1 MIYHLSYSLKNIFI
15 MYPDR
20 EKALAKGR
28 RKGKTFI
35 RVFCGIFISVG
46 IILLIVGIAVG
57 VSGHTFRQKAEPTD
71 AVILAMRGASSE
83 SFGTPVVEYTV
94 DGKSYTAML
103 NMASSSMYPGKRI
116 TIYYQK
122 NNPREVRYLDDN
134 GWLILIFAFI
144 GTVFTG
150 IGMAFWLVK
159 RSHERKARQL
169 LATGEV
175 VEAEITGIGE
185 DTSSSMNGHHP
196 IMVSCRYTAPDG
208 RVYFFRSGSF
218 WYESYEIAPKKKV
231 RVYVDRNNP
240 ANYYV
245 DVDSAVG

>member
-1 MIYHLSYSLKNIFI
+1 

-28 RKGKTFI
+28 RKGRTFI

-83 SFGTPVVEYTV
+83 SLGTPVVEYTV

-150 IGMAFWLVK
+150 IGTAFWLVK

>member
-1 MIYHLSYSLKNIFI
+1 
-15 MYPDR
+15 
-20 EKALAKGR
+20 
-28 RKGKTFI
+28 
-35 RVFCGIFISVG
+35 
-46 IILLIVGIAVG
+46 
-57 VSGHTFRQKAEPTD
+57 
-71 AVILAMRGASSE
+71 MRGASSE
-83 SFGTPVVEYTV
+83 SLGTPVVEYTV

-150 IGMAFWLVK
+150 IGTAFWLVK

-185 DTSSSMNGHHP
+185 DTSISMNGHHP

-218 WYESYEIAPKKKV
+218 WYESHEIAPKKKV